1 MNKAIYPGSFDPAT
15 NGHVDIIYRASKI
28 VDTLYVGVLE
38 NPSKT
43 PLFTSKERVEQLK
56 CLTEGISNVEIVCFS
71 GLLVDFAEKLNV
83 NTIIR
88 GLRATSDFEYEFQ
101 MALTNKQLSPDI
113 ETLFISASVNLQF
126 LSSSMV
132 REVAMYG
139 GKLDGMVDEIIKKA
153 LEDKFK
159 GKRV

>member
-15 NGHVDIIYRASKI
+15 NGHLDIIYRASKI

-56 CLTEGISNVEIVCFS
+56 CLTEDISNVEIVCFS